1 MRMSQPLWHTNAG
14 QGPFGECSMS
24 KRAAIF
30 KSIMRY
36 IDEDD
41 YDEYE
46 GFWVFGKQAFEAVGS
61 GPTPEESTGITRMV
75 EEMKAH
81 RGHTLASERT
91 SLQGP
96 SEIDMTALLGTLS
109 PKEVHVLRNALWLHQ
124 QDPEYG
130 KLGVRPSDSDALD
143 RHYALEM
150 IENLDRA
157 VNVVRQLEPVGA
169 SLQPNEQTTG
179 YFREVHSCLIHGLR
193 IATAVM
199 CRAVLE
205 AALQETVGDP
215 ENEQTASG
223 GHQGQTWARSADLP
237 PKKRRRS
244 ATLRMLDSAR
254 DLNRLSEDMVRKGE
268 EAKDAGDCAVHRLT
282 DFKKHFGEDDAM
294 VGVVRGRRQVIESLY
309 RWQDG
314 KQQ

>member
-30 KSIMRY
+30 KNIMRY

-46 GFWVFGKQAFEAVGS
+46 GFWVFGKEAFEAVGS
-61 GPTPEESTGITRMV
+61 GPTSEELSGITRV
-75 EEMKAH
+75 FQELKAH

-91 SLQGP
+91 SLEGP

-130 KLGVRPSDSDALD
+130 KLGVRPADSDDLD
-143 RHYALEM
+143 RHYAIEM
-150 IENLDRA
+150 IERLNRA
-157 VNVVRQLEPVGA
+157 ASLVLQLEPVDA
-169 SLQPNEQTTG
+169 SVQSNEETTE
-179 YFREVHSCLIHGLR
+179 YFREVHKCLIYGLR

-199 CRAVLE
+199 CRALLE
-205 AALQETVGDP
+205 AALEETVGDSESEHP
-215 ENEQTASG
+215 SRGEDYEQT
-223 GHQGQTWARSADLP
+223 WVRSNALS
-237 PKKRRRS
+237 PKKRRGS
-244 ATLRMLDSAR
+244 PILRMLDSAR
-254 DLNRLSEDMVRKGE
+254 QLNRLSEDLVRKGE
-268 EAKDAGDCAVHRLT
+268 EAKDAGDCAVHRLSY
-282 DFKKHFGEDDAM
+282 FREHFEKDNVM
-294 VGVVRGRRQVIESLY
+294 LEVVRGARQVIEALY
-309 RWQDG
+309 RD
-314 KQQ
+314 